1 MDSKNYQKEK
11 EDCHLPYIIRGKT
24 SSYTKD
30 KIYFNMEKDTYN
42 YQFKSPIYNNNI
54 YNNIFSIKEI
64 DNKIFN
70 KKNNNFRYNFHK
82 SKDNKNNYGIISQKV
97 FNSFEYKSK
106 RKHRLNSRIPNIREN
121 LINQRYKIQ
130 SESNNRNNIIID
142 GRIFGSNSQEK
153 GDIILYNNEKKFYL
167 NSIRMTEE
175 LIKEKNKI
183 NKLNKNIDEID
194 TKEKDIKKEM
204 EELLKIKNEY
214 EILTMKNKE
223 LEKEI
228 EEIKLKYQSQEKV
241 NNEELMAIY
250 KKPTLIGLNNAH
262 NIFNSALQCLSQT
275 SELTSY
281 FLNNKNIEE
290 IINDNNTSK
299 DKNDKK
305 LSPSYLKLIQ
315 NLWNINGAEA
325 YSSDEFLDTI
335 KSMNPLFEIEN
346 ENKLK
351 EFIIFIIE
359 QLHRELKKSKINNN
373 NSEINETPNQYDR
386 NNIFNYCYNKLK
398 EESSIISDLFFGLKE
413 TSNECLNCRNNYNS
427 NGLLNNS
434 ICYNYEMFDCLIFPL
449 EEIKN
454 IKDNYMRNN
463 NNQINNNYITLNDCF
478 SYNQRLEYYI
488 GDNKNYCNACK
499 QLSDCCYN
507 NKIFFSP
514 KILILI
520 MKRDQENEYNLIFE
534 ETLDITDFVYSK
546 DVPVLKYDLYGVISD
561 NRKEIIPHFVSSC
574 KNPIDNK
581 WYRYDD
587 IEVTSITN
595 VEKDVIQYGNP
606 YILFYKKS

>member
-11 EDCHLPYIIRGKT
+11 EDCHLPNIIRGKT

-130 SESNNRNNIIID
+130 SESNNRNHIIID
-142 GRIFGSNSQEK
+142 GRIFGHNFQEK
-153 GDIILYNNEKKFYL
+153 RDIINYNNEKKFYL

-241 NNEELMAIY
+241 NSEELMAIY

-262 NIFNSALQCLSQT
+262 NIFNSVLQCLSQT
-275 SELTSY
+275 CELTSY
-281 FLNNKNIEE
+281 FLNNINIEQ

-359 QLHRELKKSKINNN
+359 QLHSELKKPKIKNN
-373 NSEINETPNQYDR
+373 NSEMNKTPNQYDR
-386 NNIFNYCYNKLK
+386 NNIFNYCYNKFK
-398 EESSIISDLFFGLKE
+398 EESYIISDLFFGLKE
-413 TSNECLNCRNNYNS
+413 KSN
-427 NGLLNNS
+427 
-434 ICYNYEMFDCLIFPL
+434 
-449 EEIKN
+449 
-454 IKDNYMRNN
+454 
-463 NNQINNNYITLNDCF
+463 
-478 SYNQRLEYYI
+478 
-488 GDNKNYCNACK
+488 
-499 QLSDCCYN
+499 
-507 NKIFFSP
+507 
-514 KILILI
+514 
-520 MKRDQENEYNLIFE
+520 
-534 ETLDITDFVYSK
+534 
-546 DVPVLKYDLYGVISD
+546 
-561 NRKEIIPHFVSSC
+561 
-574 KNPIDNK
+574 
-581 WYRYDD
+581 
-587 IEVTSITN
+587 
-595 VEKDVIQYGNP
+595 
-606 YILFYKKS
+606 